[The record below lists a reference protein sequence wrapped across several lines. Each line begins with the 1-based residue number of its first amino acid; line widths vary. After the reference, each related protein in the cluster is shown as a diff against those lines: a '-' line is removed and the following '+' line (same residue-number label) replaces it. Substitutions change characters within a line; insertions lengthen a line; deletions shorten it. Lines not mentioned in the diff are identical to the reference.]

1 MLDLCERYSINP
13 QHWNA
18 IDHDKRVLMRAK
30 WELDRDYRD
39 RQAKQQTQGG

>member
-13 QHWNA
+13 QDWNS

-30 WELDRDYRD
+30 WELDRDYRE
-39 RQAKQQTQGG
+39 RQAKQNQGG